1 MDVTYRPSKLRLD
14 TPWLAR
20 AKYNNVDVVIGN
32 YGTPEA
38 AADAYDDYAIR
49 KGDPRRSRAFLG
61 TSNE

>member
-1 MDVTYRPSKLRLD
+1 MTIDSSLCRRLD

-49 KGDPRRSRAFLG
+49 QGDPRRSRA
-61 TSNE
+61 

>member
-1 MDVTYRPSKLRLD
+1 MDIHMIDSSLCRRLD

-49 KGDPRRSRAFLG
+49 QGDPRRSRA
-61 TSNE
+61 